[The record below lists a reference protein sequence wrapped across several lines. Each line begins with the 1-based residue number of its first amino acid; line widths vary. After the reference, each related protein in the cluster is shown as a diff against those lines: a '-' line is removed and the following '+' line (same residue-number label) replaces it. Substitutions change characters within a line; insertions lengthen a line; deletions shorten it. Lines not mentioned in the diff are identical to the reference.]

1 MTFYQYFQ
9 QQILMKKNLLLF
21 FVCQT
26 LSLGFLFGQIPAQNK
41 SLKNFGTFT
50 MRISGKMQIIQ
61 VDEEENLYLL
71 IHKKDT
77 LIFFNNAKVYSQAEI
92 YLFPGREEIDKTTK
106 IDKSSWRYN
115 ELKDVRKIRIRK
127 RRKSFAIIDLGA
139 KHPDTP
145 CIPLEI
151 TYYSETSDKLFISA
165 VCKTCDEGY
174 RCISKPFSRKI
185 IRALN
190 SVKFKNDQ

>member
-127 RRKSFAIIDLGA
+127 RRNRSYWLGIQMSGNQRFSIVCA
-139 KHPDTP
+139 TENKKP
-145 CIPLEI
+145 EI
-151 TYYSETSDKLFISA
+151 MQGSPSPAFPEL
-165 VCKTCDEGY
+165 
-174 RCISKPFSRKI
+174 
-185 IRALN
+185 IRI
-190 SVKFKNDQ
+190 KMKR